1 MQRKEA
7 LQKITGGLLLTAGSP
22 TDTRTFLANDP
33 FLHDFLPRWH
43 NALAYSLKVLDKMPA
58 ELYEYKPTPAQ
69 MTFGKQY
76 THAAHW
82 NTFFIGN
89 IVGQPPL
96 PEPASAD
103 KATVKEYYTT
113 CHQHCTAILEKL
125 DTSQLTKTGYGTH
138 DYWKKHTGR
147 DYLLRAFMHIAHHRA
162 ETLVY
167 LRLNG
172 IEPPFFEF

>member
-1 MQRKEA
+1 MRRKEA
-7 LQKITGGLLLTAGSP
+7 LQKMAGGLLITAGPLTEVHILS
-22 TDTRTFLANDP
+22 ANDA
-33 FLHDFLPRWH
+33 FLQDFLPRWQ

-58 ELYEYKPTPAQ
+58 ELYGYKPTPAQ

-89 IVGQPPL
+89 IVNQPPL
-96 PEPASAD
+96 PEPAQAD
-103 KATVKEYYTT
+103 KAKVKEYYTT
-113 CHQHCTAILEKL
+113 CHHHCTAILEKL
-125 DTSQLTKTGYGTH
+125 DTLQLDNTGYGTH

-147 DYLLRAFMHIAHHRA
+147 DYLLRAFMHITHHRA

>member
-1 MQRKEA
+1 MV
-7 LQKITGGLLLTAGSP
+7 TASP
-22 TDTRTFLANDP
+22 LRDIGTFSSNDP
-33 FLHDFLPRWH
+33 FLQDFLHRWK
-43 NALAYSLKVLDKMPA
+43 NALPYSLKVLDKMPA
-58 ELYEYKPTPAQ
+58 ELYGYKPTPEQ

-76 THAAHW
+76 THAGYW
-82 NTFFIGN
+82 NTFFLGN
-89 IVGQPPL
+89 IVSQPPL

-103 KATVKEYYTT
+103 KAEVKAYYTT
-113 CHQHCTAILEKL
+113 CHNHCTAILEKL
-125 DTSQLTKTGYGTH
+125 DGSQLDKTGYGAH